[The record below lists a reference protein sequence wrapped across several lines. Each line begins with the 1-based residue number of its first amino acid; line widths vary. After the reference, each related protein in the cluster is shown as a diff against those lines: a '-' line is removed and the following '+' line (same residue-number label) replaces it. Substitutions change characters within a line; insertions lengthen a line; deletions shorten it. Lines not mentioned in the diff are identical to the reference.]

1 MKKDKLIKIMLSLV
15 LVLFLVISIIFPI
28 FNLFIK
34 AFQGKNGNYIGLKN
48 FAEYFSNPVTA
59 SSLTNSLKVSITV
72 TILTI
77 ILAFLFLME

>member
-34 AFQGKNGNYIGLKN
+34 AFQGKNGNYIGLKTLLN
-48 FAEYFSNPVTA
+48 ISATQLQQVLL
-59 SSLTNSLKVSITV
+59 LTV
-72 TILTI
+72 
-77 ILAFLFLME
+77 